1 MIISKCDMALSL
13 YRHLYF
19 VVKYS
24 SKTVEDGSIIENS
37 SKEASTLFLIFSKR
51 KNLQRHKN
59 KLKAVLTFVNRKYQ

>member
-37 SKEASTLFLIFSKR
+37 SKEASTLDIFKVEKSST
-51 KNLQRHKN
+51 
-59 KLKAVLTFVNRKYQ
+59 A